1 MASTYL
7 SRTGIG
13 SSNNQ
18 KKWTFSGWFKK
29 CLNGSEQRLITSSD
43 NSSYDDNIRFNAG
56 DTMKVVF
63 NNATV
68 LNTNRLFRD
77 NNAYYHILVKVDTD
91 QSTANDRIVLYINGV
106 DERTVGGYSTSSMPN
121 QGTTGYINYAQHYI
135 GVTNPSANS
144 NHFNGIMSHVHFT
157 DGYAYTP
164 TSFGE
169 TDSTTG
175 EWKIKTSPSVSYG
188 TTGFWIL
195 KDGNSVTDS
204 SPNSNTFTVSAGT
217 LTKTEDCAS
226 NVFATWNSLYRTN
239 ASNFA
244 YGNTES
250 QSPSTGGFAGIST
263 LGASSG
269 KYYAEFKLQ
278 AASTSYEACI
288 AVMVGSSISGNDLP
302 SGYPEY
308 TVGSYG
314 IRQGDASSGNS
325 FWTTAAG
332 GRTSGA
338 AHGGFSIGDTIG
350 IALDIDNNRVYFSK
364 GGQWNNSGSWNSA
377 TPSTYLTLI
386 STYGDGQYLFVSGD
400 SSGGNTAKWSANFG
414 NGYQQSTAVSSAG
427 TNASGIG
434 IFEYDVPTGY
444 TALSTKGLN
453 I

>member
-29 CLNGSEQRLITSSD
+29 SSNGSELRLITSSD
-43 NSSYDDNIRFNAG
+43 NSSYDDNIRF
-56 DTMKVVF
+56 DSTDKLRVKF

-68 LNTNRLFRD
+68 LLTNRLFRD

-106 DERTVGGYSTSSMPN
+106 DERTVGGYSTDSMPN
-121 QGTTGYINYAQHYI
+121 QGTTGYINYTQHYI
-135 GVTNPSANS
+135 GVTNPTANS

-157 DGYAYTP
+157 DGYAYDA
-164 TSFGE
+164 SAFGE

-217 LTKTEDCAS
+217 LTKTEDCPS
-226 NVFATWNSLYRTN
+226 NVFATLNPLNVHPSASTTFANGNNTITTNS
-239 ASNFA
+239 S
-244 YGNTES
+244 GS
-250 QSPSTGGFAGIST
+250 QSTLASVSGKFYAEVKISANGAWCGVQDASKPITGNSNAIMLYFAGATMYVDGNNQGSGGYGSAWSANDIAMIAMDLDSTQKKVYFGKNGGWWNGSDYTANAPSTGINLSNDIF
-263 LGASSG
+263 
-269 KYYAEFKLQ
+269 YAYR
-278 AASTSYEACI
+278 S
-288 AVMVGSSISGNDLP
+288 D
-302 SGYPEY
+302 
-308 TVGSYG
+308 
-314 IRQGDASSGNS
+314 
-325 FWTTAAG
+325 
-332 GRTSGA
+332 
-338 AHGGFSIGDTIG
+338 
-350 IALDIDNNRVYFSK
+350 
-364 GGQWNNSGSWNSA
+364 SGSGS
-377 TPSTYLTLI
+377 
-386 STYGDGQYLFVSGD
+386 Q
-400 SSGGNTAKWSANFG
+400 TAYWNFG
-414 NGYQQSTAVSSAG
+414 NGYFGSTQISSAG
-427 TNASGIG
+427 TNASGNG

-453 I
+453 L